1 MHDIDMI
8 NKMKSLLR
16 RKSSCVLAT
25 TDGHTPHCS
34 LMAYIPSET
43 ADRLFLVTPRNTK
56 KYRNIMHHPHVSL
69 LIDTRGE
76 RSRNNTQALTLTGTC
91 HALEDSEETLVVM
104 KAFKRQHPHLHD
116 LISRGDVV
124 FLCVEFDSFLFLDGP
139 ENAHHEFLRT
149 KPPRSV

>member
-1 MHDIDMI
+1 MI

-25 TDGHTPHCS
+25 TDGDTPHCS
-34 LMAYIPSET
+34 LMAYITSEA
-43 ADRLFLVTPRNTK
+43 ADRLFLVTPRNSK
-56 KYRNIMHHPHVSL
+56 KYRNIRRRPNVSM

-76 RSRNNTQALTLTGTC
+76 QTRNNTQALTLTGTC
-91 HALEDSEETLVVM
+91 HTLEGDKEVSFVKE
-104 KAFKRQHPHLHD
+104 AFNRQHPHLHD
-116 LISRGDVV
+116 LICKGDVA

-149 KPPRSV
+149 KHPR